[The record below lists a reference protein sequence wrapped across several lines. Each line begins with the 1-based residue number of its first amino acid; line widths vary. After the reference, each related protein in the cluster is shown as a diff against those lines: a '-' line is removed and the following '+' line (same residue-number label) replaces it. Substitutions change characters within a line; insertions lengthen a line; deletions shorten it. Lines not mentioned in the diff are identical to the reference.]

1 MEFEATAPLLG
12 SLGGVPRPGDAI
24 TRSIPAQQ
32 DAPVRVAIVHE
43 WLEQYGGSERVLEQ
57 LLGMFPRADLFVVVD
72 FLPPD
77 ARAFLRGHAI
87 TTSFIQRLPMAR
99 RRFRN
104 YLPLMPLAVEQ
115 FDLSQYDLVIS
126 SNHAVAKG
134 VITGPGQVHI
144 SYVHSPMRYAWDLQ
158 AQYMRQ
164 AGLDKGVKGLFVRW
178 VLHGLRTW
186 DVRSANGVDVFVAN
200 SSYIAD
206 RIRKVYRRKAIVVP
220 PPVEVDRFTPGGRR
234 GDTYLAATRFVP
246 YKRAD
251 LIVQAFAGMPDRR
264 LLLVG
269 DGPERQRVQAIA
281 SGLPNVE
288 IRPPVEHAE
297 LVRHMQE
304 CAAFIHAAEEDF
316 GIAMVEAQAC
326 GAPVIAFCRGGARD
340 IVVDLPHPRPTGVLF
355 REQSPRSIA
364 AAVMEFERER
374 QRITTQNCRAN
385 AMRFSAAAFQDN
397 LRSVVAD
404 ALSAAAQPSW
414 YGDAGERDG
423 SPASVLAGT

>member
-1 MEFEATAPLLG
+1 MTPLRG
-12 SLGGVPRPGDAI
+12 SLASFARPVDTP
-24 TRSIPAQQ
+24 TRSTPAQQ
-32 DAPVRVAIVHE
+32 DAPLRVAIVHE
-43 WLEQYGGSERVLEQ
+43 WLDQYAGSERVLEQ
-57 LLGMFPRADLFVVVD
+57 LLGMFPGADLFVLVD
-72 FLPPD
+72 FLPP
-77 ARAFLRGHAI
+77 AERAFLRGHAI

-115 FDLSQYDLVIS
+115 FDLAGYDLIIS

-164 AGLDKGVKGLFVRW
+164 AGLDRGVKGLFVRW
-178 VLHGLRTW
+178 VLHHLRTW
-186 DVRSANGVDVFVAN
+186 DVRSSNGVDVFVAN

-206 RIRKVYRRKAIVVP
+206 RIRKVYRRNAIVVP

-234 GDTYLAATRFVP
+234 TDTYLAATRFVP

-251 LIVQAFAGMPDRR
+251 LIVQAFAGMPNRR

-269 DGPERQRVQAIA
+269 DGPERQRVQAVA

-288 IRPPVEHAE
+288 IRPPVAHAE
-297 LVRHMQE
+297 LVRLMQE

-316 GIAMVEAQAC
+316 GITMVEAQAC

-340 IVVDLPHPRPTGVLF
+340 IVVDLQQPQPTGVLF

-364 AAVMEFERER
+364 AAVVQFEHER
-374 QRITTQNCRAN
+374 HRITTERCRAN
-385 AMRFSAAAFQDN
+385 AMRFSRAAFERN
-397 LRSVVAD
+397 FRAVVAD
-404 ALSAAAQPSW
+404 SLSVAGQARW
-414 YGDAGERDG
+414 HVDAGERDG